1 VCVCNKVLLKY
12 KGHRES
18 FWHRHQK
25 GAERVPQLFISLLL
39 PQSRVACIVEKVMLW
54 RSYTWPIICYLVVDQ
69 RGCICLERNS
79 FSNFYERTR
88 WARCL
93 CLKGYALVLLVWVLR
108 VITDVSVILM
118 LIFIFCRFSYRDWKN
133 QSKYYFF
140 YRNWICL
147 PSYSD
152 QNYGNSSA
160 AFFQKCYY

>member
-1 VCVCNKVLLKY
+1 MSGEIYLRLKSQFY
-12 KGHRES
+12 HPLTKRSKASHNLY
-18 FWHRHQK
+18 
-25 GAERVPQLFISLLL
+25 QLFISLLL
-39 PQSRVACIVEKVMLW
+39 PQSRVALCIVEKIMLW

-93 CLKGYALVLLVWVLR
+93 CLKGYALVLLVLVLT

-118 LIFIFCRFSYRDWKN
+118 LIFLFCRFSYRDWKN